1 MQTRIVK
8 IDPENINIKEI
19 AELGRILTDGGLVC
33 FPTETV
39 YGLGAN
45 AFSSDAVSNIF
56 KAKGRPSDNPLIVH
70 VSSLSMI
77 EEVSSDFNET
87 AKTIASHF
95 MPGPITLVLK
105 KSDCICDAVSA
116 GLSTVGVRFPKHPVA
131 QELITKS
138 GTPIAAPSA
147 NISGSVSATTFSDVY
162 RDLNGRVAGI
172 VQGDDCEFGIES
184 TVLDVTGDTPVILRP
199 GSVTLEMLQAVIPT
213 TRLHPSLVAGTKV
226 EKPASPGM
234 KYTHYSPKAEV
245 FLVTGEMN
253 NIISHFENHLK
264 DSECLFLFL
273 EEYDS
278 FSKNKMCLGTKSDLN
293 QMAHLIFRLLKQ
305 ADLDGYQTIYIPA
318 VAEEG
323 VGLSV
328 MNRLKKSSGG
338 KVLSL

>member
-1 MQTRIVK
+1 MDTIVVQTDCLDK
-8 IDPENINIKEI
+8 AAEFIKKGE
-19 AELGRILTDGGLVC
+19 TVV

-45 AFSSDAVSNIF
+45 ALNADAVQKIF
-56 KAKGRPSDNPLIVH
+56 KAKNRPADNPLIVH
-70 VSSLSMI
+70 VSSLAMI
-77 EEVSSDFNET
+77 EAVSSDFNQM
-87 AKTIASHF
+87 AKTVAKHF

-105 KSDCICDAVSA
+105 KADCVPDVVSA
-116 GLSTVGVRFPKHPVA
+116 GLPTVGVRFPKHPVA

-147 NISGSVSATTFSDVY
+147 NISGTVSATTFSDVY

-184 TVLDVTGDTPVILRP
+184 TVLDVTGEVPVILRP
-199 GSVTLEMLQAVIPT
+199 GSITLEMLQAVIPE

-226 EKPASPGM
+226 DKPASPGM

-245 FLVTGEMN
+245 FLVYGEMEA
-253 NIISHFENHLK
+253 IISHFETKLE
-264 DSECLFLFL
+264 DRECLFLFS
-273 EEYDS
+273 EEYDG
-278 FSKNKMCLGTKSDLN
+278 FSKNKMCLGTKTDLN
-293 QMAHLIFRLLKQ
+293 QMAHRMFRLLKQ

-338 KVLSL
+338 KVFSL

>member
-1 MQTRIVK
+1 METIVIQTNTLDEAAALIQKGETV
-8 IDPENINIKEI
+8 
-19 AELGRILTDGGLVC
+19 V

-45 AFSSDAVSNIF
+45 ALNPDAVLKIF
-56 KAKGRPSDNPLIVH
+56 QAKNRPADNPLIVH

-77 EEVSSDFNET
+77 EEVSSDFNDM
-87 AKTIASHF
+87 AKTIAKHF

-105 KSDCICDAVSA
+105 KADCIPNVVSA

-131 QELITKS
+131 RELITKA

-162 RDLNGRVAGI
+162 RDLNGRVGGI

-184 TVLDVTGDTPVILRP
+184 TVLDVTGEVPVILRP
-199 GSVTLEMLQAVIPT
+199 GSVTLEMLQQVIPE
-213 TRLHPSLVAGTKV
+213 TRLHPSLVVGTKV
-226 EKPASPGM
+226 NKPASPGM
-234 KYTHYSPKAEV
+234 KYTHYSPKADV
-245 FLVTGEMN
+245 YLVYGEMRT
-253 NIISHFENHLK
+253 IISHFETNLK
-264 DSECLFLFL
+264 ETECLFVFS

-278 FSKNKMCLGTKSDLN
+278 FCKNKMCLGTKTDLS
-293 QMAHLIFRLLKQ
+293 QMAHRMFRLLKQ
-305 ADLDGYQTIYIPA
+305 ADMDGYQTIYIPA

-323 VGLSV
+323 IGLSV

>member
-1 MQTRIVK
+1 MNTIVIQT
-8 IDPENINIKEI
+8 N
-19 AELGRILTDGGLVC
+19 GLDDAAKLIQQGETVV

-39 YGLGAN
+39 YGLGAD
-45 AFSSDAVSNIF
+45 AFNPDAVLKIF
-56 KAKGRPSDNPLIVH
+56 KAKNRPADNPLIVH

-87 AKTIASHF
+87 AKTVASHF

-105 KSDCICDAVSA
+105 KSDCISDAVSA
-116 GLSTVGVRFPKHPVA
+116 GLPTVGVRFPKHPVA
-131 QELITKS
+131 QELIAKA

-162 RDLNGRVAGI
+162 RDLDGRVAGI

-184 TVLDVTGDTPVILRP
+184 TVLDVTGECPVILRP
-199 GSVTLEMLQAVIPT
+199 GSITLEMLQAVIST
-213 TRLHPSLVAGTKV
+213 TRLHPSLVVGTNV
-226 EKPASPGM
+226 DKPASPGM

-245 FLVTGEMN
+245 FLVYGGMDK
-253 NIISHFENHLK
+253 ILAHFENRLK
-264 DSECLFLFL
+264 DTECLFLFS
-273 EEYDS
+273 EEYNS
-278 FSKNKMCLGTKSDLN
+278 FSKNKMCLGTKTDLN
-293 QMAHLIFRLLKQ
+293 QMAHRMFRLLKQ

-318 VAEEG
+318 VKEEG